1 MTVSVCVPED
11 VPELVKSA
19 AGLFAE
25 DAGRHDPR
33 MDLGWPDREG
43 AAYYAE
49 LVGDPDC
56 LCLLAG
62 GGHLIGRMRPPNDLR
77 PGVVTAVLESMR
89 VGPAHRRSGAGAE
102 LVAAFFDWAREKG
115 ANEVTVTAYA
125 HNEGA
130 LAFYRA
136 QGFRPFEMR
145 LAQTL

>member
-19 AGLFAE
+19 GGLFSE

-49 LVGDPDC
+49 LVDDPDC
-56 LCLLAG
+56 LCLLSG
-62 GGHLIGRMRPPNDLR
+62 GGHLIGRMRPLSDLR
-77 PGVVTAVLESMR
+77 PGAVTAVLESMR
-89 VGPAHRRSGAGAE
+89 VGPAHRRSGVGAE

-115 ANEVTVTAYA
+115 ANEITVTAYA
-125 HNEGA
+125 ANEGA

-136 QGFRPFEMR
+136 QGFRPFEVR
-145 LAQTL
+145 LAREA